1 MTPSF
6 MNDSDNREALVQV
19 FANTTESLT
28 NVDECSF
35 CGEYQEIKSVANFS
49 KISEIELN
57 LVEADYLLLF
67 LFLFLKIEIRKLFTK
82 Y

>member
-57 LVEADYLLLF
+57 LVEVEILLLF
-67 LFLFLKIEIRKLFTK
+67 FLFLIEN
-82 Y
+82 